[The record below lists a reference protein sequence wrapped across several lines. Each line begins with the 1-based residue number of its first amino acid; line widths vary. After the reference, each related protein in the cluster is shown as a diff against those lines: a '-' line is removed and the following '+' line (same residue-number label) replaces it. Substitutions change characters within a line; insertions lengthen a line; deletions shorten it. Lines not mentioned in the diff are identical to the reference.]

1 MINRQNY
8 HWTRAHLA
16 HLREVM
22 QLSENSV
29 GRYWSYLRHVLLWA
43 DDTAFTEANKLRPT
57 LPDYLAAISAGD
69 GLAPRAAAT
78 QKKIIQNA
86 KRLFTWAKMTYP
98 REYRELPMSWIET
111 LRPPRSSIAS
121 PGEHVFVSLDE
132 IRHITSMP
140 IPAHDLAARRDQAA
154 AALLYVSGMR
164 ASALGSLPLAA
175 VDLPSRTIKQ
185 WPSLGVRTKNSKSAT
200 TYLLELPDL
209 LAVIVKWDS
218 FVRAQLPPEA
228 MWYSPI
234 VVRWSGAS
242 LSAQPAGTQ
251 RHIALARRL
260 QQLFIAAGLQPRS
273 PHKFRHGH
281 AVWALQHARTMADYK
296 AVSMNLMHEDVRV
309 TDGIYAPLLGSEVRD
324 RISRLA
330 GPGTLK
336 IEVDSDLERLLRGLS
351 RGQVAQALHILANEL
366 AS

>member
-8 HWTRAHLA
+8 IWTKAHLA
-16 HLREVM
+16 YLREVM
-22 QLSENSV
+22 QLGKNSV

-43 DDTAFTEANKLRPT
+43 DEASLAQAHKLRPT
-57 LPDYLAAISAGD
+57 LPDHLIAIGTGD
-69 GLAPRAAAT
+69 GLAPRAATT
-78 QKKIIQNA
+78 QKKIVQNA
-86 KRLFTWAKMTYP
+86 KRLFTWAKMTYA
-98 REYRELPMSWIET
+98 REFREMPMAWIET
-111 LRPPRSSIAS
+111 LRPPRSVIVS

-132 IRHITSMP
+132 VRQITAMP
-140 IPAHDLAARRDQAA
+140 IPTTDLAVWRDQAA
-154 AALLYVSGMR
+154 AALLFVSGMR

-175 VDLPSRTIKQ
+175 VDLPSRTIRQ

-200 TYLLELPDL
+200 TYLLELPEL
-209 LAVIVKWDS
+209 LAVIEKWDS
-218 FVRAQLPPEA
+218 FVREQLPPEA

-234 VVRWSGAS
+234 VVRWSDAS
-242 LSAQPAGTQ
+242 LSAQLAGEQ

-260 QQLFIAAGLQPRS
+260 QRLFTAAGLQPKS

-336 IEVDSDLERLLRGLS
+336 LEADSDLERLLRGLS
-351 RGQVAQALHILANEL
+351 RGQVAQALHILASEL